1 MRYRVTVGRNRART
15 LQGHKGQR
23 QRWAAAEEKR
33 QGEEETLAD
42 ADIRSGSRLVE
53 IGKTP
58 VPGLLITAV
67 IDLAEQTRPVGRVL
81 VDLLATN
88 LQFDLLDK
96 LLGRVEGC
104 RGVLGEGH
112 LEETGVEQ
120 IPIAGN
126 RHGDTLIEAD
136 RATERGLDR
145 LKSKRRVPAKDNERR
160 E

>member
-1 MRYRVTVGRNRART
+1 MDIVVEAHSFRT
-15 LQGHKGQR
+15 Y
-23 QRWAAAEEKR
+23 
-33 QGEEETLAD
+33 
-42 ADIRSGSRLVE
+42 
-53 IGKTP
+53 
-58 VPGLLITAV
+58 
-67 IDLAEQTRPVGRVL
+67 
-81 VDLLATN
+81 
-88 LQFDLLDK
+88 LLDK